1 MSHKLVIVREG
12 GGMFALPDKSPI
24 ITAAG
29 DLELSSGCNINAHKV
44 KYSSLDPPIKP
55 AQPSN
60 SAIWTASDNTNV
72 ETGEIYLPSS
82 TYSNT
87 LIQIN
92 KTNSDSVDY
101 TTWLDSINDGDVIQL
116 RHVDNPLDF
125 AIYSINSVGEVT
137 ASTIYNFDITL
148 IHKGNSDTITASNQY
163 FVSYVRR
170 GSIGLKGA
178 QGATGLKGDQ
188 GATGL
193 KGSIGTNGTNGAVG
207 ATGAAGAQGATGAA
221 GSTGN
226 RGAQGT
232 TGTKGNTGAQGTTG
246 AVGAQGAA
254 GTNGTNGAVGAT
266 GAQGATG
273 AAGSTG
279 NTGAQGSTG
288 TKGNTGAQGAAGTNG
303 TNGAV
308 GATGATGAQGATGSN
323 ALVTKA
329 VIEDAIDIQTLAL
342 RGALTV
348 AGDITAFKTSDK
360 RLKTNIKLLEN
371 PLEKLKKING
381 YSFDWIEKKEIHS
394 NTGRDV
400 GVLAQEVDGIL
411 KEATVTRD
419 NGYMAVRY
427 EKIIP
432 LLINC
437 IKEQQ
442 KQIDEL
448 KAK

>member
-226 RGAQGT
+226 
-232 TGTKGNTGAQGTTG
+232 
-246 AVGAQGAA
+246 
-254 GTNGTNGAVGAT
+254 
-266 GAQGATG
+266 
-273 AAGSTG
+273 
-279 NTGAQGSTG
+279 TGAQGSTG